1 LVKLHSVDI
10 AHCDIKPDNMVV
22 VKSKDSGLGIK
33 LIDFAF
39 SKQCSKTLI
48 KSERGTFNYMPPE

>member
-1 LVKLHSVDI
+1 MVKLHSVDI

-22 VKSKDSGLGIK
+22 VKTKDSHLGIK

-39 SKQCSKTLI
+39 S
-48 KSERGTFNYMPPE
+48 R